1 MERYAHHVFQ
11 MVGLDPHLLLPMKLL
26 IYAVYRLVR
35 TIILL
40 ESDLYTLARRLI
52 QQEKA
57 GNVEFFNIITR
68 YRLDATDVAQDHDF
82 LIFNDGFGTIG
93 DLSDPCWLIYSITE
107 RYVYFVRIPD
117 DPPLSMSFTQK
128 LTLLLHN
135 SADRVARIDI
145 KDFSNEA
152 KSRFPASKGRVVML
166 HNAPCC
172 GGSML
177 GRLLSSSDLT
187 QRHVL
192 VLGEPP
198 ALSAL
203 AVLAQIVSIEVMR
216 SVTLA
221 SLRYIMRHLESDQVV
236 VMKTSWR
243 LLEPEMVQKIGPKE
257 AYEFALAQIMG
268 CTINHQR
275 NLKYYALEAI
285 YAEDLMNDPLT
296 VVRPVLDV
304 CGLSN
309 AALTNIR
316 RWKSQEETAMQSTP
330 STPLNEAQRQRVKL
344 LVEYLQQDWCR

>member
-1 MERYAHHVFQ
+1 

-236 VMKTSWR
+236 VMKTRSCCAKIVPYIHATMPSIQHLYITSKDPTAAISRLVTATSTSFPVLDMVCTLLAYSSTLCDFFSSWR
-243 LLEPEMVQKIGPKE
+243 LLEPEMVQRSGQKKRMSSPSLRSW
-257 AYEFALAQIMG
+257 AVRS
-268 CTINHQR
+268 TING
-275 NLKYYALEAI
+275 
-285 YAEDLMNDPLT
+285 T
-296 VVRPVLDV
+296 
-304 CGLSN
+304 
-309 AALTNIR
+309 
-316 RWKSQEETAMQSTP
+316 
-330 STPLNEAQRQRVKL
+330 
-344 LVEYLQQDWCR
+344 